1 MSQLESKAAPE
12 VQAEAQKMGWIPPDR
27 YKKAPDQFVDAD
39 VYVERGKVVLP
50 ILKETNKRLE
60 AELEAT
66 KAANLAQ
73 GAALRQV
80 QDSIATIEE
89 RHAVELQKTRERTR
103 DQVKAQLAAANAEGD
118 HEAVAELTDQLVK
131 INAQPEVPAPTK
143 QAPAPAPVA
152 IDPELKAW
160 NAENAWFGTDKRKTA
175 LALAI
180 AQELRE
186 GGDRSTG
193 RAFYEKVAAE
203 LDTTLGAPAAPDG
216 SSKVEGARNG
226 SGNDGPRSGAKKG
239 YDSLPSEAR
248 AACDADTRNFVGPN
262 KRYKTAAEWRNRY
275 AEIYYGD

>member
-12 VQAEAQKMGWIPPDR
+12 VQAEALKMGWIPPDR
-27 YKKAPDQFVDAD
+27 YKKAPEQFVDAD
-39 VYVERGKVVLP
+39 VYVERGRIVVP

-73 GAALRQV
+73 GTALRQV
-80 QDSIATIEE
+80 QESIAMIEE

-103 DQVKAQLAAANAEGD
+103 EQVKAQLAAANAADD
-118 HEAVAELTDQLVK
+118 HEAVAELTDQLVQ
-131 INAQPEVPAPTK
+131 INAEAKTTPPTK
-143 QAPAPAPVA
+143 TTLAPVPGA
-152 IDPELKAW
+152 IDPDLRAW
-160 NAENAWFGTDKRKTA
+160 NAENTWFGTDKRKTT

-193 RAFYEKVAAE
+193 RAFYEKVTAE
-203 LDTTLGAPAAPDG
+203 LDTTLGSTPVSND

-226 SGNDGPRSGAKKG
+226 AGNGDLRSNTKKG

-248 AACDADTRNFVGPN
+248 AACDADTRNFVGAN
-262 KRYKTAAEWRNRY
+262 KRYKTATEWRARY
-275 AEIYYGD
+275 AEIYYGE